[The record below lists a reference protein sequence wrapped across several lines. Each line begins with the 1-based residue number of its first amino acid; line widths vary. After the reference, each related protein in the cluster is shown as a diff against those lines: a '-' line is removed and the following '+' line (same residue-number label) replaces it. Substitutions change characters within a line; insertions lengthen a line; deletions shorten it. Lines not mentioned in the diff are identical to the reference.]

1 MLKVSIL
8 MYHQIGVFERP
19 RNHRATFCH
28 IKRFRAQM
36 AYLKLFRYKVL
47 SLEEALNALYSDSR
61 LNGPSHAV
69 VLTFDDGYQNFA
81 DYALPVLKQYGYPA
95 TVFLVSGLLGKRARW
110 LADDGRYAPR
120 LLDIDTVLALKDYN
134 VTFGSHT
141 VTHPRL
147 SKLDP
152 SALEQE
158 IKGSKSYLE
167 SLLGQEIPYFC
178 YPSGIYDEA
187 VVAKV
192 REAGY
197 KAALT
202 CDRGA
207 ATRFDD
213 PLLLPRKAISFGDSL
228 IGYFWKLHMKHKKK
242 LQSSSIS

>member
-8 MYHQIGVFERP
+8 MYHQIGVFRRP
-19 RNHRATFCH
+19 RTHRATFCH
-28 IKRFRAQM
+28 IKRFKAQM
-36 AYLKLFRYKVL
+36 AYLKLFGYKVL
-47 SLEEALNALYSDSR
+47 SLEEALGALYSNAQ
-61 LNGPSHAV
+61 LNGNRHVV

-81 DYALPVLKQYGYPA
+81 DYALPVLKKYGYPA
-95 TVFLVSGLLGKRARW
+95 SVFLVTGLLGKRARW
-110 LADDGRYAPR
+110 LADDGRYAPK
-120 LLDIDTVLALKDYN
+120 LLDVEAVLELRNSK

-147 SKLDP
+147 TKIDGSTLDK
-152 SALEQE
+152 E
-158 IKGSKSYLE
+158 IKGSKAYLE
-167 SLLGQEIPYFC
+167 SLLGHEVPYFC
-178 YPSGIYDEA
+178 YPGGIYDEA

-197 KAALT
+197 RAALT